1 MNSVFT
7 SEGRRIKVIQEPEE
21 FLLNNE
27 DVQVFSKEYF
37 SPKDYRDLRP
47 YTFSIHHF
55 NASWMSKKKKFS
67 LFLRRILPQGL
78 SEPLFWVWNKIRS
91 L

>member
-1 MNSVFT
+1 MEDLKYQIDLLTALNERLMA
-7 SEGRRIKVIQEPEE
+7 SEHIYRAISE
-21 FLLNNE
+21 F
-27 DVQVFSKEYF
+27 SGYCYIY
-37 SPKDYRDLRP
+37 KDYRDLRP

-55 NASWMSKKKKFS
+55 NASWMSKKKQFS

-91 L
+91 N